1 MVAPERVLIIDDEEA
16 MRDSCQRAL
25 AKEGLEVT
33 TVADGPAALRLIDKW
48 AYDLIIIDL
57 VIPGADGLDILKKI
71 KENDQEA
78 VVIVISG
85 YGTVQSAVE
94 AMKLGAYDFLA
105 KPFTP
110 NDLRKMVTQALE
122 KRRLALE
129 NLYLRQEL
137 EKQRHRTQILSRSAA
152 MRQVM
157 EMVERVAPTD
167 ATVLLTGES
176 GTGKSLIA
184 RRIHEL
190 SPRSTRPFVAVD
202 CGTLVETLFESELF
216 GHAKGAFT
224 GADHSKVGKFE
235 LAHTGT
241 IFFDEISNINLD
253 VQAKLLKAVEER
265 VISPVGSHRTIKVDV
280 RIIAAT
286 NKDLQGAISRGRF
299 REDLFYRLDV
309 VSIHIPPLRERREDV
324 PALINFFLK
333 LYNQRLNG
341 QVEGLSPKAMKIL
354 LDYDWPGNVREL
366 SNLMERLVVL
376 GRRGVLQHDDL
387 AFFGWRDTE
396 RPTPVNDSG
405 RPPTVMDSE
414 RPAVVEEDI
423 GLTLNEAERVHIGK
437 VLQRFQGRKAETAQ
451 ALGID
456 RKTLREKIKKYEL
469 E

>member
-33 TVADGPAALRLIDKW
+33 TVADGESAFRLIDKW
-48 AYDLIIIDL
+48 AYDLIIVDM
-57 VIPGADGLDILKKI
+57 VIPGADGLEILKRI
-71 KENDQEA
+71 RSSDEES

-110 NDLRKMVTQALE
+110 NDLRKMVNQALE

-137 EKQRHRTQILSRSAA
+137 EKRRHRTQILGSSPS
-152 MRQVM
+152 MLHVL
-157 EMVERVAPTD
+157 EIVERVAPTS

-184 RRIHEL
+184 RRLHEL
-190 SPRSTRPFVAVD
+190 SQRSARPFVTVD

-216 GHAKGAFT
+216 GHVKGAFT
-224 GADHSKVGKFE
+224 GAESSKVGKFE

-253 VQAKLLKAVEER
+253 VQAKLLKAVEDRE
-265 VISPVGSHRTIKVDV
+265 ISQVGSHRTIKVDV

-286 NKDLQGAISRGRF
+286 NQDLQEAITKGRF

-309 VSIHIPPLRERREDV
+309 VSIHMPSLRERREDI
-324 PALINFFLK
+324 PSLIDFFLK
-333 LYNQRLNG
+333 LYNQRLNMN
-341 QVEGLSPKAMKIL
+341 VKGLSPKAMQVL
-354 LDYDWPGNVREL
+354 LNYDWPGNVREL
-366 SNLMERLVVL
+366 SNLVERLVVL
-376 GRRGVLQHDDL
+376 GRNGVIEHNDL
-387 AFFGWRDTE
+387 AFVGWREPDRT
-396 RPTPVNDSG
+396 
-405 RPPTVMDSE
+405 MI
-414 RPAVVEEDI
+414 EDAA
-423 GLTLNEAERVHIGK
+423 GLTLHEVEKAHIRK
-437 VLQRFQGRKAETAQ
+437 VLFKFQGRRSESAQ